1 VTNSND
7 HIDLSGSK
15 FLGPVVGAQYNIDVH
30 LPAPSEPA
38 AETRFLGVP
47 PEPDGFVGRED
58 TVEEL
63 LACLD
68 PASAERR
75 PVVAVAGMPGVG
87 KSALALRVA
96 RRALADGLFSDAL
109 YVDFSGY
116 DPDPDEGIDAAQALE
131 LMLGAMGVPKERI
144 PPTVAARS
152 AAYRSEL
159 AARGGPVLIVI
170 DNAASVRELR
180 PLLPGLGRHGVL
192 ITSRHT
198 LTGLEGARL
207 VELKALTTPQS
218 MELVATAL
226 RLADGNDVRTSE
238 DPDATQRLALLC
250 GRLPLAL
257 QISAAMLKGDR
268 HRPLADLA
276 DELEDERTR
285 LKKLKYREAGQLGV
299 RAAFRVSYR
308 KLPDRQRRVM
318 RLLSLN
324 PRYALGETRRLWRRL
339 SIPLKPY
346 VTTEGAAILASGTP
360 EEIRPELLALVH
372 AHLLEHVVWERALPK
387 ERWRMHD
394 LVLLYA
400 RERAQRKAGEDGAG
414 EAVMR
419 FLEYCLETEFVR
431 DTRMTVMAD
440 GRPVG
445 TTEWRDELGDF
456 VFVPAEAHPGVPG
469 LAEVLAEDFEWNDR
483 HRVWVP
489 REQSATGR
497 LAWEADEARRRG
509 DLDRERAALSKLAP
523 AWAAAGHHQGAEHAL
538 RRLAEISEGDEG
550 DEGRVTAPTPPSP
563 AL

>member
-1 VTNSND
+1 MTNSND
-7 HIDLSGSK
+7 HIDLSGSE
-15 FLGPVVGAQYNIDVH
+15 FLGPVVGAQYTIDVH

-68 PASAERR
+68 PASAQRR

-96 RRALADGLFSDAL
+96 RRALSDGLFSDAL
-109 YVDFSGY
+109 YVDFSGC
-116 DPDPDEGIDAAQALE
+116 DPDPDQGIGAAQALE
-131 LMLGAMGVPKERI
+131 LMLGAMGVPAEGI
-144 PPTVAARS
+144 PPTVAGRS
-152 AAYRSEL
+152 AVYRSEL

-226 RLADGNDVRTSE
+226 RLADGNDVRTSQ

-257 QISAAMLKGDR
+257 QVSAAMLKGDR

-285 LKKLKYREAGQLGV
+285 LKKLKYQEAGLLGV

-308 KLPDRQRRVM
+308 NLPDRQKRVM
-318 RLLSLN
+318 RLLSHN
-324 PRYALGETRRLWRRL
+324 PR
-339 SIPLKPY
+339 SMPLKPY

-360 EEIRPELLALVH
+360 EEIRPELLALAH
-372 AHLLEHVVWERALPK
+372 AHLLEHVVWERAIPR

-400 RERAQRKAGEDGAG
+400 RERARKKAGEDGAG
-414 EAVMR
+414 EAVTR
-419 FLEYCLETEFVR
+419 FLEYCLKTEFVR
-431 DTRMTVMAD
+431 DSRMTVVAD

-456 VFVPAEAHPGVPG
+456 VFVPAEVHPGVPV
-469 LAEVLAEDFEWNDR
+469 LAEVLAEHFEWNDR

-497 LAWEADEARRRG
+497 LAWEVDEARRWG

-538 RRLAEISEGDEG
+538 RRLAEIGEGDEG
-550 DEGRVTAPTPPSP
+550 GDVGVTTPTRPSP
-563 AL
+563 AP